1 MRLLRTRLSQRK
13 FVVWC
18 RLRSTS
24 RAKEAL
30 LLTVDG
36 PARSPPRLAAS
47 AGLVVVQAREWRDTD
62 PRMRRHNFKAA
73 ADDDSL
79 PVMVP
84 RNDKA
89 AVPISLERVRRPFSV
104 QGMVL

>member
-1 MRLLRTRLSQRK
+1 
-13 FVVWC
+13 
-18 RLRSTS
+18 
-24 RAKEAL
+24 
-30 LLTVDG
+30 
-36 PARSPPRLAAS
+36 
-47 AGLVVVQAREWRDTD
+47 
-62 PRMRRHNFKAA
+62 MRRHNFKAA